1 MAGSSE
7 TDNTSSSTGLEVEVA
22 AAGGGGGGGEAVAS
36 TAVTGGGAAVTT
48 GEMAAALVSEG
59 LKTEKDDDEVVYG
72 FQRPEMQKKVALVG
86 SVEHYERHV
95 FLCYHAPESWPS
107 KIEKAEYDPLPNSLV
122 SALRNRKTDLPKKV
136 RFFDSPMSLLLFL
149 AGFSFRFS
157 SCLFFCVCVLIEL
170 RNRLHQFFGFS
181 LGNSSQ

>member
-7 TDNTSSSTGLEVEVA
+7 ADNNSSSTGLEVEVA
-22 AAGGGGGGGEAVAS
+22 AAGGGGEAVAS
-36 TAVTGGGAAVTT
+36 TAVTGGGAVTT

-59 LKTEKDDDEVVYG
+59 LKTEKDDDEVVYD

-136 RFFDSPMSLLLFL
+136 GFFDSPLSLLLFL
-149 AGFSFRFS
+149 AGF
-157 SCLFFCVCVLIEL
+157 
-170 RNRLHQFFGFS
+170 FFGSPVAFIF
-181 LGNSSQ
+181 LCCD

>member
-7 TDNTSSSTGLEVEVA
+7 TDNNSSSTGLEVEVA
-22 AAGGGGGGGEAVAS
+22 AAGGGEAVAS

-136 RFFDSPMSLLLFL
+136 SFFDSPLSLLLFL

-157 SCLFFCVCVLIEL
+157 CCLYFFCVGIEL

>member
-7 TDNTSSSTGLEVEVA
+7 ADNNSSSTGLEVEVA
-22 AAGGGGGGGEAVAS
+22 AAGGGEAVAS
-36 TAVTGGGAAVTT
+36 TAVTGGAAVTT

-136 RFFDSPMSLLLFL
+136 GFFDSPLSMFLFL
-149 AGFSFRFS
+149 AGF
-157 SCLFFCVCVLIEL
+157 FFGSPVAIIVIEL
-170 RNRLHQFFGFS
+170 RNWFHQFFGFS
-181 LGNSSQ
+181 LGKSSQ

>member
-7 TDNTSSSTGLEVEVA
+7 ADNNSSSTGLEVEVA
-22 AAGGGGGGGEAVAS
+22 AAGGGGGGEEAVAS
-36 TAVTGGGAAVTT
+36 TAVTGGAAVTT

-136 RFFDSPMSLLLFL
+136 GFYDSPLSLLLFL
-149 AGFSFRFS
+149 AGYFFSILLLPLS
-157 SCLFFCVCVLIEL
+157 FCVVIEL
-170 RNRLHQFFGFS
+170 RNRFHQFFGFS

>member
-1 MAGSSE
+1 MIAGSSE
-7 TDNTSSSTGLEVEVA
+7 ADNNSSSTGLEVEVA
-22 AAGGGGGGGEAVAS
+22 AAGEGRGREREAVAS
-36 TAVTGGGAAVTT
+36 TAVIGGVAVTT

-72 FQRPEMQKKVALVG
+72 FQRPEMQKKEALVG

-136 RFFDSPMSLLLFL
+136 RR
-149 AGFSFRFS
+149 FRFPS
-157 SCLFFCVCVLIEL
+157 VLAPFSCWFFW
-170 RNRLHQFFGFS
+170 FS
-181 LGNSSQ
+181 CCL